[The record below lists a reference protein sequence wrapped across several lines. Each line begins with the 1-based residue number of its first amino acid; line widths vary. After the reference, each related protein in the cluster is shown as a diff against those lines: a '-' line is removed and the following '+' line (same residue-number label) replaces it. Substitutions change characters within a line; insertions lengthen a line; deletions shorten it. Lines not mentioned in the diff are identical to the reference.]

1 MIPAVIGLAASG
13 TILLLSRG
21 EETPLTA
28 TPATLTPDSFSH
40 LEEGIEVPLALTR
53 KQWLA
58 FLRVAACGNPRTV
71 TPSFRLGTFGL
82 TVRRLCDVGAMA
94 HPRVIRFKGRQV
106 WDADWRNPSNLPAF
120 QAAPMLQYKLFTDS
134 IKGFFVA
141 PQVANAVGQVID
153 GIPVS
158 QSGALM
164 LAHRAGL
171 PGMSSW
177 LQDPTIR
184 ERFSKNTTAFFHQ
197 ANGTF

>member
-1 MIPAVIGLAASG
+1 MLPAVIGLASG

-21 EETPLTA
+21 DEEAPPTA
-28 TPATLTPDSFSH
+28 SPIAITASSFSH
-40 LEEGIEVPLALTR
+40 HEEGIEIPLALTR

-58 FLRVAACGNPRTV
+58 FLRVAVCGNPRTV

-94 HPRVIRFKGRQV
+94 HPRVIHFKGRQV
-106 WDADWRNPSNLPAF
+106 WDADWCNPSNLPAF

-134 IKGFFVA
+134 IKGYFVA
-141 PQVANAVGQVID
+141 PQVPEAVGQVIE
-153 GIPVS
+153 GVKVT

-171 PGMSSW
+171 PGMTSW

-184 ERFSKNTTAFFHQ
+184 QRFSNNTTAFFER
-197 ANGTF
+197 ANGIF